1 MIKCYFVDIKDISS
15 DLPRSNFAESD
26 LEQLA
31 TLILATDGL
40 IRPLIVK
47 ESGAEKYKVVA
58 GHLEYYAAL
67 KAKEK
72 NISKA
77 EMVNA
82 FVINDKIQSAAIEQL
97 QLLTSD
103 RSPVTTTPIASDLD
117 RLLPTIV
124 AAISQ
129 QIQPLVDQLAEQKKM
144 LDVLT
149 LDRVATANIQPI
161 KIPSTQPPKSIEVT
175 PMPTPVTVVE
185 PKPTKVAKV
194 KPETI
199 KADKPPKT
207 PKATKIKPETIK
219 PAQSQPAKVTTSKT
233 TKTAT
238 LPELIDPVKA
248 ANTLNLINTL
258 SQTDLILKMER
269 SGVSKTVIKL
279 VPNMIASR
287 DSQPGRKFDDWETI
301 IALKIKGLGAA
312 AIKAVIEKLK

>member
-40 IRPLIVK
+40 IRPLILK
-47 ESGAEKYKVVA
+47 ESGNEKYQVIA

-82 FVINDKIQSAAIEQL
+82 FVINDKIQASAIEQL
-97 QLLTSD
+97 QLLTGD
-103 RSPVTTTPIASDLD
+103 LAPVATTPIAADLD

-129 QIQPLVDQLAEQKKM
+129 QIQPLVEQLAEQKKM
-144 LDVLT
+144 LEVLT
-149 LDRVATANIQPI
+149 LDRSATAKIQS
-161 KIPSTQPPKSIEVT
+161 IPSTQPPESYIA
-175 PMPTPVTVVE
+175 PTPIPVVVVE
-185 PKPTKVAKV
+185 PKPAKIAKV

-199 KADKPPKT
+199 KPDKPPKP
-207 PKATKIKPETIK
+207 PKATKIKPEIIK
-219 PAQSQPAKVTTSKT
+219 PDQPQAAKVTTSKT
-233 TKTAT
+233 TKAAT
-238 LPELIDPVKA
+238 LSELIDPIKA
-248 ANTLNLINTL
+248 TNTLNLINTL
-258 SQTDLILKMER
+258 SQDDLILKMER
-269 SGVSKTVIKL
+269 SGVSKAVIKL

-287 DSQPGRKFDDWETI
+287 DRQPNRKFYDWETI
-301 IALKIKGLGAA
+301 VGLKIKGLGAG
-312 AIKAVIEKLK
+312 IVKGVIEKLK